1 MTNLLLSASACRS
14 GHISNCFC
22 PHFPNTY
29 TYICIYMRFI
39 IGIDLKGYKSQKFP
53 QSAIC
58 KLENQK
64 IQLYNSVGV
73 QRHENKEVQGARAE
87 DRCPNSRRENSAF
100 APHRLDSTHPYW

>member
-1 MTNLLLSASACRS
+1 
-14 GHISNCFC
+14 
-22 PHFPNTY
+22 
-29 TYICIYMRFI
+29 MRFI

-73 QRHENKEVQGARAE
+73 QRPENKEVQGARAE
-87 DRCPNSRRENSAF
+87 DRCPNSIRENSAF